1 MCKPQPPCTPLPSRI
16 YDIKDGNGTRTYN
29 LFAKVLKATDFGLPQ
44 ARKRLFL
51 NLVSNQV
58 QLGTNH
64 NNFILW
70 PWPYLDNHKDRPQ
83 EETTALQVQVAQPI
97 KDTPI
102 PAQDLG

>member
-64 NNFILW
+64 NNFILR